1 MRKLLPVLLIVL
13 AACSSKN
20 DQPDKNVNTD
30 HLVSL
35 DGIGP
40 VQIGMSQNELEKL
53 LSKKILLTN
62 PRDTISGSWMDSAF
76 IKYKEA
82 DIRLTFVRTY
92 AYTAT
97 DSFHM
102 RLTEMQTSS
111 PLCKTKNGIG
121 IGSNKQQII
130 GAFEDHMLFMEP
142 DFEDTTY
149 TTRSKTLYSINVRE
163 NREGREIVFYL
174 KDNKVYAI
182 KVGSF
187 YDDSE

>member
-13 AACSSKN
+13 VACSSKN

-30 HLVSL
+30 YLVSL

-40 VQIGMSQNELEKL
+40 VKTGISQDELEKL
-53 LSKKILLTN
+53 LNKKIPLTN
-62 PRDTISGSWMDSAF
+62 PRDTISGSWQDSAF

-82 DIRLTFVRTY
+82 DLRLTFVRNY
-92 AYTAT
+92 DVA
-97 DSFHM
+97 DSFYM
-102 RLTEMQTSS
+102 RITEVQTSS
-111 PLCKTKNGIG
+111 PLCKTKSGIG

-142 DFEDTTY
+142 DFDDTTY
-149 TTRSKTLYSINVRE
+149 TTRSKTLYSIKARE
-163 NREGREIVFYL
+163 AREGREIVFYL

-182 KVGSF
+182 KVDSF

>member
-1 MRKLLPVLLIVL
+1 MRKLLPALLIVL
-13 AACSSKN
+13 AACGSKN

-30 HLVSL
+30 YLVSL

-40 VQIGMSQNELEKL
+40 VKTEMSQDELEKL
-53 LSKKILLTN
+53 LNKKIPLTN

-92 AYTAT
+92 TAN
-97 DSFHM
+97 DSFYM
-102 RLTEMQTSS
+102 RMIDMETRS

-121 IGSNKQQII
+121 IGSSKQQII
-130 GAFEDHMLFMEP
+130 NAFEDLMLFMEP

-149 TTRSKTLYSINVRE
+149 TTRSKTLYSIKARE
-163 NREGREIVFYL
+163 NREGREIAFYL

-182 KVGSF
+182 IVGSF
-187 YDDSE
+187 HDDSE